1 MAKLQVYKFINPG
14 GGSSSSPVATAAK
27 KQTLALNRIGATT
40 TSIGKIVEDLE
51 SVAIQSIKNDA
62 LRVKAERRRQRRI
75 QDAASETAQEGGGR
89 SDTST
94 KPIKGKLGRRL
105 KKGAK
110 KSLSWVD
117 TFLGPIGEFLLKIGT
132 FFVVKELL
140 EWTADKENQE
150 KLSTFLDKAFF
161 VFDKIFGW
169 ASTLVQTTLD
179 GFSNLFGEDSDFGD
193 RLKGIGQV
201 LLGITGLRY
210 LMNPFALISDLSNL
224 FGGGDDVPY
233 TDVPGTG
240 DDPDRVRKP
249 TQTNPSGSDPD
260 FEGPRGRSTVSQIQN
275 TYGETAAKQYKKI
288 LAERGDDAAR
298 AFELALD
305 NAGGD
310 VSKAQKAFNR
320 LLKKG
325 AFPKIDPPKPGLL
338 SRLVSGA
345 QDLGGRGLNFAKTLG
360 AGGLELLKKGIR
372 RIPPLPNPLEIGQ
385 KVLDGLSTAGKRIW
399 KGTVDAGKAVG
410 NTAAKWGSN
419 VQSFA
424 AKTVDDL
431 GNASKNFF
439 NDQIMKRIK
448 PFIDPIMGT
457 VKAAGEKTMK
467 FITSIPGFD
476 QVTKLLKDKG
486 IDSVATAGSKLGKR
500 AAAVL
505 PVIGGIVNLVF
516 AYDRF
521 ANGDT
526 IGGLLES
533 ISGILDI
540 GGLAT
545 AGASSVASMFLDGY
559 LFARDFIPQL
569 SEAEDA
575 FISAIGLGPLKTK
588 LDEMFGKLPNLGE
601 IFGGFMKMMG
611 FSDDKEQPESMMGGS
626 IEAPQEL
633 FLGGVVKSIG
643 NAVSGVGKAV
653 SNVISNPIVQT
664 AASFIPG
671 AAPIMAGVGAL
682 AGIATGNPM
691 TAISAGLGMI
701 PGMSSIMS
709 GPIGSIAGN
718 IMSGNFLGAATTGL
732 GMINPAVGQLAGSI
746 FSGGLNPMSMIGGLA
761 DQFNMG
767 GLYKAVTGA
776 MGGDYTGAMGEVA
789 AQIGVDPK
797 IITGVQ
803 GTASKMMSKEGLSAE
818 YALRQSMEF
827 VPVPII
833 LEKLVPLP
841 QAVPINTPAPQI
853 VSAGPSSLTQRSQ

>member
-75 QDAASETAQEGGGR
+75 QDAASESAQEGGGR

-94 KPIKGKLGRRL
+94 KPVKGKLGRRL
-105 KKGAK
+105 KKGVK
-110 KSLSWVD
+110 KSLSWID
-117 TFLGPIGEFLLKIGT
+117 TFLGPVGEFLLRLGT

-150 KLSTFLDKAFF
+150 KLATFLDKAFF

-169 ASTLVQTTLD
+169 ASTLVKTTLD
-179 GFSNLFGEDSDFGD
+179 GFSNLFGENSDFGD

-210 LMNPFALISDLSNL
+210 LMNPFALIGDLSNL
-224 FGGGDDVPY
+224 LGGDDDVPY
-233 TDVPGTG
+233 TPDAP

-249 TQTNPSGSDPD
+249 TQTNPSGADPD
-260 FEGPRGRSTVSQIQN
+260 LEGPRGRRTASQIGDA
-275 TYGETAAKQYKKI
+275 YGDTAAKQYKKI

-320 LLKKG
+320 LLSRG
-325 AFPKIDPPKPGLL
+325 AFPKIEPPKPGLL
-338 SRLVSGA
+338 ARWWNTA
-345 QDLGGRGLNFAKTLG
+345 TDLGGRGLKLAEGLG
-360 AGGLELLKKGIR
+360 KGGLDLLQRGIR
-372 RIPPLPNPLEIGQ
+372 RIPALPNPLEIGQ
-385 KVLDGLSTAGKRIW
+385 KVLDGLSAAGKRIW
-399 KGTVDAGKAVG
+399 KGTVDAGMAVG
-410 NTAAKWGSN
+410 NTAKKWGSN
-419 VQSFA
+419 VANFT
-424 AKTVDDL
+424 AKTIDDL
-431 GNASKNFF
+431 GSASKNFF

-448 PFIDPIMGT
+448 PYIDPLMGFA
-457 VKAAGEKTMK
+457 KSAGDKTMK
-467 FITSIPGFD
+467 FITGIPGFD
-476 QVTKLLKDKG
+476 QVTKVLKSKG
-486 IDSVATAGSKLGKR
+486 IENVATAGSKLGKR

-505 PVIGGIVNLVF
+505 PVIGGIVNLLF

-526 IGGLLES
+526 VGGLLES

-559 LFARDFIPQL
+559 LFARDFLPQL
-569 SEAEDA
+569 SEAEDS
-575 FISAIGLGPLKTK
+575 FISAIGLGPLKTS
-588 LDEMFGKLPNLGE
+588 LDSMFKKLPNLGE

-611 FSDDKEQPESMMGGS
+611 FSDEKDQKESMMGGS

-633 FLGGVVKSIG
+633 FLGGVVKGISNAVSGIG
-643 NAVSGVGKAV
+643 NAVK
-653 SNVISNPIVQT
+653 NVVSNPIVQT

-671 AAPIMAGVGAL
+671 AAPIMAGIN
-682 AGIATGNPM
+682 AGLGLMSGNPM
-691 TAISAGLGMI
+691 QMLGAATGMI
-701 PGMSSIMS
+701 PGLGSIMS
-709 GPIGSIAGN
+709 GPLGNIAGN
-718 IMSGNFLGAATTGL
+718 LMSGNFLGAATTGL
-732 GMINPAVGQLAGSI
+732 GMINPAMGQLAGSM
-746 FSGGLNPMSMIGGLA
+746 FSGGFNPMSMVGGLA
-761 DQFNMG
+761 EQFGMG
-767 GLYKAVTGA
+767 GIYKAVTGV
-776 MGGDYTGAMGEVA
+776 MGGDYTSAMGEVA

-797 IITGVQ
+797 VITGVQ
-803 GTASKMMSKEGLSAE
+803 GTASKMMSKEGMSAE
-818 YALRQSMEF
+818 YALQQAMEF

-833 LEKLVPLP
+833 LEKMVPLP
-841 QAVPINTPAPQI
+841 QAVPINIPAPQI